1 MCQPRYH
8 TASPGSCICCCTT
21 YLTPE
26 DEIRM
31 LEAMKTVEKIRL
43 DEIDRKIEDLKKMEN
58 D

>member
-8 TASPGSCICCCTT
+8 AASPGRCGCCSTT

-26 DEIRM
+26 DEIRV
-31 LEAMKTVEKIRL
+31 LEAMKTVETIRL
-43 DEIDRKIEDLKKMEN
+43 DSIDRKIEDLKKTEN